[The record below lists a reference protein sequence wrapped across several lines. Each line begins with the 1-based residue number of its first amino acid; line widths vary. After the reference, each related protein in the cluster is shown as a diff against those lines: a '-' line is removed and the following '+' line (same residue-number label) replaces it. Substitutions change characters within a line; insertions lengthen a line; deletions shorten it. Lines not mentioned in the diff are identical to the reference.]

1 MHKYTSFSLVPKDPF
16 SLPYFVVHSGVA
28 MAYSQLEQGCSEL
41 LNDWSLFRLFHIHGP
56 RGCGK
61 THLAYGF
68 ESFMLEHSFPRTGIQ
83 VYDLISAPD
92 DSLVSEIVAEY
103 ERLKREGGLMILT
116 SQFAPRDVTQN
127 PHLQSRLLAGNIAAL
142 GSPTEDELKPLL
154 LSLLERRNLILNEKS
169 LEYLLRRLPVD
180 PLSFDNIFAR
190 LDELSLTEG
199 RSPGPKMLRELISDK

>member
-1 MHKYTSFSLVPKDPF
+1 MPQHLSFSLVPKDPF
-16 SLPYFVVHSGVA
+16 SLRYFVVHSGVA
-28 MAYSQLEQGCSEL
+28 LAYAELEQACTQL
-41 LNDWSLFRLFHIHGP
+41 IKDPSLFRLFYIHGP
-56 RGCGK
+56 RGSGK

-68 ESFMLEHSFPRTGIQ
+68 ESFMLEQSFPRTHIQ
-83 VYDLISAPD
+83 VYDLQPLPD
-92 DSLVSEIVAEY
+92 SSLVSEIVAEY
-103 ERLKREGGLMILT
+103 ERIKRDGGLLVIT
-116 SQFAPRDVTQN
+116 SQSDPHDITKN

-199 RSPGPKMLRELISDK
+199 RSPGPKMLRELISK